1 MKFKEVLND
10 EVLTELESLKEMEVG
25 SDERGD
31 AMDDL
36 IRLMDRAIEIE
47 KMEIDR
53 DTDIATREIENNLK
67 RKSME
72 DERIDKVVKNALTAA
87 SIVTGVGLTVWGTLK
102 SLKFEEEGTVTTIV
116 GRGFINKLL
125 PKK

>member
-10 EVLTELESLKEMEVG
+10 EVLSELESLKEMEVG
-25 SDERGD
+25 SDERED

-72 DERIDKVVKNALTAA
+72 DERIDKIVKNALTAA